1 MNNTKAHRR
10 SRPNDRRAAAVM
22 ELAIILPV
30 LFTLVFG
37 TLEICQ
43 RLMLKQT
50 ATVAAY
56 ETARSAAR
64 RTITTV
70 QARDRGLSI
79 LQNRNIVGG
88 TISFVP
94 AQIELLTAGQN
105 FEVHVQIP
113 INGNSPVNYVL
124 PVSGQIQVAAYML
137 RE

>member
-1 MNNTKAHRR
+1 MNTTKAIRR
-10 SRPNDRRAAAVM
+10 PRPSDRRAAAVM

-37 TLEICQ
+37 TLEVCQ

-64 RTITTV
+64 RTVTTN
-70 QARDRGLSI
+70 QARNRGLTI

-88 TISFVP
+88 TITFVP
-94 AQIELLTAGQN
+94 EQIDQLAAGQN
-105 FEVHVQIP
+105 FEVRVEIP
-113 INGNSPVNYVL
+113 ISGNSPVNYVL
-124 PVSGQIQVAAYML
+124 PISGQIQVAAHML

>member
-1 MNNTKAHRR
+1 
-10 SRPNDRRAAAVM
+10 M

-64 RTITTV
+64 RTVTTS
-70 QARDRGLSI
+70 QARSRGSTI
-79 LQNRNIVGG
+79 LQGRNIAGG
-88 TISFVP
+88 TIRFIP
-94 AQIELLTAGQN
+94 AQIDQLAAGQS
-105 FEVHVQIP
+105 FEVRVRIP
-113 INGNSPVNYVL
+113 ISANSPLNYVL
-124 PVSGQIQVAAYML
+124 PEAGQIQVSAYML